1 MRIFEIVCRTRACQS
16 KIPFTS
22 TVFVKILCLY
32 MHGRHNVVKSFAV
45 RKNGIITLFLESYL
59 LYFTDKYCLLFLY
72 VLRYPELSY
81 RSSNFPSVIA
91 TTPITFLLFL
101 FSLLSV
107 YITSESKKTFPNNN
121 LLSPVPILFHI
132 FSCIL
137 ELLHNKHLLLVNQ
150 A

>member
-1 MRIFEIVCRTRACQS
+1 
-16 KIPFTS
+16 
-22 TVFVKILCLY
+22 
-32 MHGRHNVVKSFAV
+32 MHDRHNVVKSFAV

-59 LYFTDKYCLLFLY
+59 LYFTDKYCLLVLY